1 MINSPR
7 ALVHTEQILPG
18 QNGGSFNLEI
28 LRQKINSEEYIYEAI
43 QRIAQVLSNEL
54 LKTSRGGYHARQR
67 KRRK

>member
-1 MINSPR
+1 MMDSAR
-7 ALVHTEQILPG
+7 VLACGGRILPG
-18 QNGGSFNLEI
+18 QSGGRLNLEA
-28 LRQKINSEEYIYEAI
+28 LRQKINSEEYLHEAI